1 MSEVLCN
8 VLNSNK
14 SGKQAILLASSITT
28 NGTLDLKTLLPSN
41 YSKITTNDIILNP
54 LANSSV
60 YSDTDTNRGFQSI
73 FNISKSISGSYILT
87 TSMYANLYWVG
98 EGMSHIADISYSVY
112 ALVN

>member
-8 VLNSNK
+8 VLNSKK

-28 NGTLDLKTLLPSN
+28 NGTLNLKTLLPSYYN
-41 YSKITTNDIILNP
+41 EISIDNIILNP
-54 LANSSV
+54 LASATASA
-60 YSDTDTNRGFQSI
+60 DTNTNISFQGQ
-73 FNISKSISGSYILT
+73 FRISKSISNYILT

-98 EGMSHIADISYSVY
+98 EGVSHIANISYSVY